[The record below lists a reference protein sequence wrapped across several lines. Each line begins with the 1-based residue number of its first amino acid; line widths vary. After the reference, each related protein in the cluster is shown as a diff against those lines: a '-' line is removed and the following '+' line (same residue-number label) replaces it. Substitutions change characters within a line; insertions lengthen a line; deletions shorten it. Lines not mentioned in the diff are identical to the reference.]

1 MQKVRKLI
9 IMRRSWK
16 VFLRGR
22 QTCSSSS
29 NSKGGSNPN
38 SPKKKNRIRRIKMET
53 LIKENKKLFFP
64 SCKSSRKKFQ
74 HVCHTIFLLSKF
86 TRLNSLPF
94 TSTAGAS
101 TAAATL
107 GTFRKSAKIAM
118 QQALHQNPFSTTS
131 KLFFLHLASESR
143 AASVLQ
149 DFSFYQKLV

>member
-1 MQKVRKLI
+1 MK
-9 IMRRSWK
+9 
-16 VFLRGR
+16 
-22 QTCSSSS
+22 
-29 NSKGGSNPN
+29 
-38 SPKKKNRIRRIKMET
+38 
-53 LIKENKKLFFP
+53 
-64 SCKSSRKKFQ
+64 KKFQ
-74 HVCHTIFLLSKF
+74 HVCHTIFVLSKF

-101 TAAATL
+101 TDAAAATL

-143 AASVLQ
+143 AASVIQ